1 MRMVSRTDTGRVRS
15 VNEDRVFIRELEGG
29 FALAIVAD
37 GMGGHQAGDI
47 ASQMAIDIIGRE
59 LEQNGGNAELA
70 ARTQLIER
78 AIATA
83 NSRIFSVA
91 AEMSQYHGMGTTV
104 VVALAHGNDM
114 SIGHIGDS
122 RLYRF
127 REGVLTQLTE
137 DHSLVFE
144 LMKSG
149 QISPE
154 EAAVHPRRN
163 VVTRALGT
171 EPEVRADLKEIDLLE
186 NDYYLICSD
195 GLTNM
200 IQDDSISLILQ
211 SELDLDAK
219 ADKLVQE
226 ALLAGGDDNITL
238 VLMQASGDEKRGDDQ

>member
-1 MRMVSRTDTGRVRS
+1 
-15 VNEDRVFIRELEGG
+15 
-29 FALAIVAD
+29 
-37 GMGGHQAGDI
+37 MGGHQAGDI